1 MTLLSLASA
10 RSGIALGPMGP
21 MGNVASV
28 TPNVIKRPLSRSPG
42 LQSIPTSQT
51 LPMKDVALS
60 ATANVSSDPDAALVQ
75 AVLAGNRAAFEPL
88 VEAHQQR
95 VYYLALRMLSNPA
108 EAQDA
113 AQDVFLQ
120 AYTRLGSYKPEWK
133 FKTWVMSI
141 ASNLCI
147 DRLRRRKIEP
157 MSFTDRANPSIDG
170 DSDSAVNDVIEQ
182 IESAEPLPDQTAEA
196 NEQQRLVMQM
206 LRTLPEEDRSMLI
219 MHYWGDMSYDEI
231 AAATHNTVSAV
242 KSRLF
247 RARRTLAESSLA
259 KKLEVHYE

>member
-1 MTLLSLASA
+1 MTLLLSFAPA
-10 RSGIALGPMGP
+10 QAGMALGPMGP
-21 MGNVASV
+21 MGGAV
-28 TPNVIKRPLSRSPG
+28 TTMPNTKRPVGRG
-42 LQSIPTSQT
+42 AGPTLAPTYPST
-51 LPMKDVALS
+51 AMKEPALS
-60 ATANVSSDPDAALVQ
+60 AQAESDPDIRWVR
-75 AVLAGNRAAFEPL
+75 AVLAGDRTAFEPL

-95 VYYLALRMLSNPA
+95 VYYLALRMLGNPA

-157 MSFTDRANPSIDG
+157 MSFTDRANPFSDG
-170 DSDSAVNDVIEQ
+170 EAENDATDVIEQ
-182 IESAEPLPDQTAEA
+182 MESGELLPEQTAEI

-206 LRTLPEEDRSMLI
+206 LRALPDEDRSMLI

-231 AAATHNTVSAV
+231 AAATHTTVGAV

-247 RARRTLAESSLA
+247 RARRSLAESSLA
-259 KKLEVHYE
+259 KKLEVQYE